1 MPDDATKGSFLN
13 SMHFCFLPNWQIR
26 TRIPTV
32 VTGNLF
38 FSPHK
43 WKLSFFVCHIVIYS
57 SFILKMHCLNPKQPY
72 INSQTSGSLVHHSR
86 DWLMG
91 DYIAVIVCNHRHD
104 PEQLLIG
111 CNRHPGPGQH
121 SVQRLDSRWQTLLS
135 PWLMYSSAEE
145 WIWQSLVV
153 PPSWKKLKSD

>member
-1 MPDDATKGSFLN
+1 MPDDATKGSFLKK
-13 SMHFCFLPNWQIR
+13 HAFL
-26 TRIPTV
+26 
-32 VTGNLF
+32 LF
-38 FSPHK
+38 TKLTNEDQDTSYSSRLFIFSPHK
-43 WKLSFFVCHIVIYS
+43 WKLSVFVCHFVIYL
-57 SFILKMHCLNPKQPY
+57 SFILKMHSLNPKQPH

-135 PWLMYSSAEE
+135 PWLMHSSAEE
-145 WIWQSLVV
+145 WIWQPFLKSLVV
-153 PPSWKKLKSD
+153 MELS

>member
-1 MPDDATKGSFLN
+1 MMLQKALFSK
-13 SMHFCFLPNWQIR
+13 SMHFCFLPNWLMR
-26 TRIPTV
+26 TRIPV
-32 VTGNLF
+32 IVPGYLF
-38 FSPHK
+38 FLHINESCQFLFVI
-43 WKLSFFVCHIVIYS
+43 LSYICP
-57 SFILKMHCLNPKQPY
+57 SFSKCTLWTLNNHTLTRKQPY

-121 SVQRLDSRWQTLLS
+121 CVQRLDSRWHTLLS
-135 PWLMYSSAEE
+135 PWLMHSSAEE
-145 WIWQSLVV
+145 WIWQPFLNSLVN
-153 PPSWKKLKSD
+153 

>member
-1 MPDDATKGSFLN
+1 MMLQKALN
-13 SMHFCFLPNWQIR
+13 SKTCFLPKWQVM
-26 TRIPTV
+26 TRIPV
-32 VTGNLF
+32 IVPGNLF
-38 FSPHK
+38 FLHINESCH
-43 WKLSFFVCHIVIYS
+43 FVMYL

-111 CNRHPGPGQH
+111 CNRHQSPGQH

-135 PWLMYSSAEE
+135 PWLMHSSAEE
-145 WIWQSLVV
+145 WIWQPSLKSLVV
-153 PPSWKKLKSD
+153 PPSWKQLNSN